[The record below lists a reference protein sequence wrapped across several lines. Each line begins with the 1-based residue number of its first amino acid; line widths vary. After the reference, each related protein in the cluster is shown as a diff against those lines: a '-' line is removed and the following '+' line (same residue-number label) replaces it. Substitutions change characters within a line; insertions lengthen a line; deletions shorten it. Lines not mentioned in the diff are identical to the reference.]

1 LSDTAVHPRPA
12 ASDVVGNVLLAVVGA
27 VALVVGL
34 GYEAFTDQGL
44 IGPGFLPSVAGG
56 LILVFSL
63 AEIAK
68 LYLARPGDQTGSS
81 LMDQVAA
88 VEEDAS
94 QAAAAGGPGEL
105 DTFGRTAR
113 QQSTAV
119 WKVFGTIGAAI
130 LLVPVL
136 GMILSMGLLVLVL
149 ALWVERRNV
158 VPVVLTTLGA
168 MAFAYVVFIQVL
180 HVPVPTGPLG
190 FI

>member
-1 LSDTAVHPRPA
+1 LSDTAAHPRPA
-12 ASDVVGNVLLAVVGA
+12 TSDVVGNALLAVVGA
-27 VALVVGL
+27 VSLVVGL
-34 GYEAFTDQGL
+34 GYGAFTDQGL

-56 LILVFSL
+56 LILAFSL
-63 AEIAK
+63 AEVAK
-68 LYLARPGDQTGSS
+68 LYLARPKTHTGSS

-88 VEEDAS
+88 VEEE
-94 QAAAAGGPGEL
+94 AAHATADGGSGEL

-113 QQSTAV
+113 QQSMAV
-119 WKVFGTIGAAI
+119 WKVFGAIGVAI

-149 ALWVERRNV
+149 ALWVERRRV